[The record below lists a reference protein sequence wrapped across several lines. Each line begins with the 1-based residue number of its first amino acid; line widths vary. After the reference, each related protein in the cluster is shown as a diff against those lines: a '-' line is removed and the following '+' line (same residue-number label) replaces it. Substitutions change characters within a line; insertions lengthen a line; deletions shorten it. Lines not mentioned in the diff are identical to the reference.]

1 MRLDDPVR
9 LRRVILWVMLG
20 ALGLTALLAIVGVV
34 DSSFQESYRMIGSGI
49 AAVAASRLLLAAGR
63 LLDSPKSRRTGLFI
77 MGVIIVQFVLA
88 LLAFWDPL
96 RMSGLGG
103 FNSEESFDFT
113 ALSFI
118 PIAIPLGLFFYVWQL
133 RGGFAAGLLGM
144 SATLV
149 TFGIFLIAIW
159 SSDNANENL
168 WETGWS
174 VWFFAFVSAGCA
186 AGVGAERRPL
196 RSIGLIAATTA
207 LAMGIAGIWNKPASN
222 PLLSILVALAVV
234 IGHANL
240 LWLCKL
246 KPSQYW
252 LRWLASLLATC
263 GAAAVYE
270 ENVRVRG
277 DDLLLR
283 LGTAAGICAL
293 CATVAVAILA
303 AFNRRTMPVVSEDEV
318 EMAEITIVCPTCR
331 RKQNVALSHGFG
343 EAACG
348 NCGMKFS
355 IRATAPRCAN
365 CNYLLLMF
373 RGDRCPECGN
383 AVASGNRGIQ
393 SPSPLPSPGVPG
405 EGEPL

>member
-1 MRLDDPVR
+1 MWLDDPVR
-9 LRRVILWVMLG
+9 LRRMILWVMLG

-49 AAVAASRLLLAAGR
+49 AAVAASGLLLAAGR
-63 LLDSPKSRRTGLFI
+63 RLDSPKSRKTALFI
-77 MGVIIVQFVLA
+77 MGLIIVQFVLA

-96 RMSGLGG
+96 RMVGLGG

-118 PIAIPLGLFFYVWQL
+118 PIAIPLGLFFYVCQL
-133 RGGFAAGLLGM
+133 RGGFAAGLLGIL
-144 SATLV
+144 ATAV
-149 TFGIFLIAIW
+149 TFTIFLIAIW
-159 SSDNANENL
+159 SANSRDEAL

-186 AGVGAERRPL
+186 AGMGAERRSL

-207 LAMGIAGIWNKPASN
+207 LAMGIAGIWNRPASN

-234 IGHANL
+234 IAHANL

-252 LRWLASLLATC
+252 LRWLASLLAMC
-263 GAAAVYE
+263 GAAAVVYE
-270 ENVRVRG
+270 ENVRVWR

-303 AFNRRTMPVVSEDEV
+303 AFNRRAMPVIGEDEV
-318 EMAEITIVCPTCR
+318 EVAEISIVCPTCR
-331 RKQNVALSHGFG
+331 KKQNITLSKGFG

-355 IRATAPRCAN
+355 IRTTAPRCAN

-373 RGDRCPECGN
+373 RGDRCPECGST
-383 AVASGNRGIQ
+383 VANGDRRIAR
-393 SPSPLPSPGVPG
+393 PSPLPAP